1 MKAKMMLDSV
11 NSAVNSEHG
20 NIVFINSGDRH
31 VYQLNYA
38 VRLIDASEYAIKT
51 YREFI
56 CFLNGALSQNY
67 DITHIFIDSLLKVVD
82 DNIDNP
88 YSMFY
93 AICFDR
99 KGKLGWKSNQII
111 DEDDGYNK
119 AAIIEVLTEQVD
131 VRYLRYL
138 KSLKMTF
145 SNR

>member
-1 MKAKMMLDSV
+1 MVNLIVGRKGTGKTKLMLDSV

-82 DNIDNP
+82 DNIENL
-88 YSMFY
+88 SGF
-93 AICFDR
+93 
-99 KGKLGWKSNQII
+99 I
-111 DEDDGYNK
+111 DEIDKIGNEKNIKFTITISAD
-119 AAIIEVLTEQVD
+119 
-131 VRYLRYL
+131 
-138 KSLKMTF
+138 KSELPENVYKYIG
-145 SNR
+145 